1 MMQVASPLN
10 RRSMQPFADWERYAR
25 GIDPKQGN
33 FDMRNLMLALAATTM
48 VATTAI
54 VPVSPA
60 QAKKHYQYREW
71 RGKNGRTYCRRSDGT
86 TGLVVGG
93 VAGALVGNGVAGRG
107 DKLLGTVVGGVAGA
121 IGGRAIDRTVT
132 AKRRCR

>member
-1 MMQVASPLN
+1 
-10 RRSMQPFADWERYAR
+10 
-25 GIDPKQGN
+25 
-33 FDMRNLMLALAATTM
+33 MRKLLLAFGAMTM

-54 VPVSPA
+54 VPVTPA
-60 QAKKHYQYREW
+60 QAKKHYKYREW
-71 RGKNGRTYCRRSDGT
+71 RGKNGKTYCRRSNGT

-107 DKLLGTVVGGVAGA
+107 DKLLGTVVGGAAGA
-121 IGGRAIDRTVT
+121 LGGRAVDKTIT